1 MTPERIAE
9 LIPEALTGYYGHK
22 CKDFND
28 NCICCQAW
36 AELSRLTRERD
47 EAYNAGIE
55 TAAKAAQR
63 YEPFGPP
70 DDDFCNKRP
79 DEGEIAQVMWSR
91 TQLTVEAIRALKKP
105 ATDRQGEK

>member
-9 LIPEALTGYYGHK
+9 LIPQALTGYYGHK

-47 EAYNAGIE
+47 EAI
-55 TAAKAAQR
+55 KAAI
-63 YEPFGPP
+63 
-70 DDDFCNKRP
+70 
-79 DEGEIAQVMWSR
+79 DEDRIAHLGELRVMKAELTSTIAGLR
-91 TQLTVEAIRALKKP
+91 KLLEAKDCAVRASLFKE
-105 ATDRQGEK
+105 G